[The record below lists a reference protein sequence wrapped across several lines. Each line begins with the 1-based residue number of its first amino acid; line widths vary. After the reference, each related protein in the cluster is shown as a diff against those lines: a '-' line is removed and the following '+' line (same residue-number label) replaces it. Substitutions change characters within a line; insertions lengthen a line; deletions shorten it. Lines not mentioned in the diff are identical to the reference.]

1 MSIVLVGSTSGSC
14 TLQEQAVAGTTVLTL
29 PTVSGTVLTDTS
41 PKAGNVLQVVQ
52 GTTSSQTSTTG
63 IVLVDTTLTAT
74 ITPSSAS
81 SKILVM
87 VDQSSVGKQN
97 GDERV
102 KIVLLRGATQIALLT
117 ELAAYNAV
125 AQNNNIGSVTISYL
139 DSPATTSATT
149 YKTQFSTINGVG
161 TAHVQWNP
169 SLSTITLMEIAA

>member
-1 MSIVLVGSTSGSC
+1 MSTIINGTSSAI
-14 TLQEQAVAGTTVLTL
+14 TFPDSSVQNTSAI
-29 PTVSGTVLTDTS
+29 VSGYVPYANL
-41 PKAGNVLQVVQ
+41 PAGSVLQVVNA
-52 GTTSSQTSTTG
+52 TTG
-63 IVLVDTTLTAT
+63 TAVSTNTTTLIDTGLTAT
-74 ITPSSAS
+74 ITPKFAS

-102 KIVLLRGATQIALLT
+102 KIALLRGSTQIALLT